1 MEENKIIKTLAKE
14 LAKRDIDSLRREVST
29 MKFKEAYEKLKG
41 YNLCEYSD
49 TSIGEDFFDVNY
61 KNIATTI
68 YRTKRGFCEVSDACD
83 VWLSDISSPIDTIHN
98 I

>member
-1 MEENKIIKTLAKE
+1 MDEKEIIKALAKE

-29 MKFKEAYEKLKG
+29 MKFEEVYKKLKG
-41 YNLCEYSD
+41 YNLCEFSN
-49 TSIGEDFFDVNY
+49 TSIGDDFFDVNY
-61 KNIATTI
+61 KNITATI
-68 YRTKRGFCEVSDACD
+68 YRTKRGFCEVSDAAD